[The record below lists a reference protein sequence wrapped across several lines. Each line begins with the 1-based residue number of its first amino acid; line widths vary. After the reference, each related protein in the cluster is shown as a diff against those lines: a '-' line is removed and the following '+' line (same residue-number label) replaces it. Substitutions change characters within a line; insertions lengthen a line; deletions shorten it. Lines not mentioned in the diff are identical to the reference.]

1 MPTSVF
7 ILVSYIQ
14 IAHAQ
19 VENSTTP
26 DERFYTGLCQLFLIN
41 EYLSYT
47 L

>member
-7 ILVSYIQ
+7 ILVSHKH

-19 VENSTTP
+19 GENSTTP
-26 DERFYTGLCQLFLIN
+26 DERFYAGLCQLYRIN
-41 EYLSYT
+41 DHSSYT